1 LFRLDA
7 QANAKIAFR
16 INGDLSRE
24 DHVLA
29 LQSLTG
35 RQALIQALQPKES
48 LVWFAE
54 TQTSLQFGRVATAF
68 IAILVLNDKLPAR
81 DIALWVAAV
90 LIGELW
96 QGRAMARM
104 LDAPIET
111 SALKLKYMIVSRF
124 RSLWDLRLDFSD
136 L

>member
-1 LFRLDA
+1 M
-7 QANAKIAFR
+7 
-16 INGDLSRE
+16 
-24 DHVLA
+24 
-29 LQSLTG
+29 
-35 RQALIQALQPKES
+35 IQALQPKES